1 MARGNH
7 SSPQRT
13 KFNKRKKSQVKT
25 LTLIKQNELIL
36 KKVHNG

>member
-13 KFNKRKKSQVKT
+13 HHTKRRKSQLKT
-25 LTLIKQNELIL
+25 AKLLKQNEAVL
-36 KKVHNG
+36 KNL